1 MSGTTPRECLIWSGL
16 GLKYLHFW
24 QVPKW
29 CCCWHP
35 GTILWE
41 PALHSGTQELREFY
55 VTVSIMGM
63 KSGICKITLE
73 RMVGNKSRPIVKL
86 TYSRENMGEVVISL
100 VLSCCNKNLKRW
112 MDRCYRP
119 RMDQCYSSVLQLSL
133 FRKQRKI
140 HPGGMK
146 VGWPKRCEEKGNPW
160 PNFGSSFYM
169 SFPPP
174 GLPYVNWASQ
184 ECCLFYL
191 RSSLWSSDL
200 PLFYF
205 RGLFPSLSFSHPHS
219 GLFFPYSNYLTVGR
233 EALIINNRTDS
244 FPLKGRSGGTV
255 RFYLSYWFSGH

>member
-1 MSGTTPRECLIWSGL
+1 MQTCIWEAAWYLIPARSIRGEHARCLAVHISDMLVPRELSGSVGGVCNFL
-16 GLKYLHFW
+16 G
-24 QVPKW
+24 
-29 CCCWHP
+29 
-35 GTILWE
+35 
-41 PALHSGTQELREFY
+41 S
-55 VTVSIMGM
+55 VSSQQKVEATDG
-63 KSGICKITLE
+63 
-73 RMVGNKSRPIVKL
+73 
-86 TYSRENMGEVVISL
+86 
-100 VLSCCNKNLKRW
+100 
-112 MDRCYRP
+112 
-119 RMDQCYSSVLQLSL
+119 QCYSSVLQLSL

-169 SFPPP
+169 SFPPL